1 VAQQLRDA
9 GIAAAALV
17 GGLNAWKAEY
27 PVEQIDEVAAT
38 GLATA

>member
-17 GGLNAWKAEY
+17 GGLTAWKAEY
-27 PVEQIDEVAAT
+27 GVEAIDGAVV
-38 GLATA
+38 GTA